1 MKLAAATFMVRQYTH
16 YGAMDAKQALPTT
29 LALAIARNL
38 PQHNGTHWV
47 PVQNRNFANSPVCYR
62 DCSVRSSSSV

>member
-1 MKLAAATFMVRQYTH
+1 MKLAAATFMVRQCTH
-16 YGAMDAKQALPTT
+16 YGAMDAKQVLPTT
-29 LALAIARNL
+29 LSIARNL

-47 PVQNRNFANSPVCYR
+47 PVQNRNFSRSPGCYR